1 MKAEKHT
8 VTSSYSTQHKRG
20 SGGVAAKLAL
30 AIALLL
36 GVLLLVFVLQNTIHT
51 TINFIGWNF
60 EIAQGVSLLG
70 AALVGA
76 IIALVVSAA
85 VRLRRAVR

>member
-1 MKAEKHT
+1 M
-8 VTSSYSTQHKRG
+8 SNLSTEHKRP
-20 SGGVAAKLAL
+20 SGGVAAKIAL
-30 AIALLL
+30 AIALILA
-36 GVLLLVFVLQNTIHT
+36 VLLLIFVLQNTIHT

-60 EIAQGVSLLG
+60 SIAQGVSLLG